1 MTRGEIRAQIKS
13 DAKRQLAANNK
24 VMILANLFISILIT
38 IPTLIIDNVTT
49 SYVAYILLLTIPI
62 FIGTPLTIGFYYMS
76 INCARGEKIQFKDI
90 FKIKDRLDKI
100 YLVTL
105 IQYIIM
111 AVLTIPLAVIPIAL
125 AKDNFFAI
133 VMMQSIILIANTFF
147 MIIFAQVEY
156 IVADKKDISSIE
168 AIKKSIIMMKGHAID
183 YIILNLSL
191 IGWIL
196 LVGFTFGIA
205 YIWVGPYIQLVYTNF
220 YEYVKSDK
228 LDTYKKS
235 KRNNVAI
242 GIIIGILLCGYVVAE
257 QNIKEVL
264 LTPKVVKNVLK
275 ENDLKLISSDESIEY
290 YISAEESEAYNIDI
304 DHENLIK
311 YTVRVKNH
319 KLDSKKGDN
328 IDSTIVY
335 IIADNDKVLGV
346 SCEPYES
353 TTIIN
358 GYNPIPGKYDLN
370 GGLLNGK
377 K

>member
-13 DAKRQLAANNK
+13 DAKRQLDANNK
-24 VMILANLFISILIT
+24 VMILTNLFISILIT

-76 INCARGEKIQFKDI
+76 INCARGKKIQFKDI

-235 KRNNVAI
+235 KRNNMAV

-304 DHENLIK
+304 NHENLIK

-319 KLDSKKGDN
+319 KLDSKKGDS

-370 GGLLNGK
+370 GGLLNDK